1 MTMIKLYG
9 APISNYYN
17 MVKVALIEKGID
29 FEEVLT
35 PPSQDPA
42 YLNQSPM
49 GKIPCIETPDG
60 FLSESL
66 PILEY
71 LESLESDAPLLP
83 LDAFAQ
89 AKAREISQ
97 VIELNVEL
105 VARRGLGG
113 LRGKP
118 VADLTISEMQRDLPK
133 GCAAVARLTQFG
145 PFICGETFTYADIVS
160 FFSLILANRIAI
172 AVADTDLMALIPGA
186 QAWFEMMQSRPS
198 VARAL
203 ADQKN

>member
-1 MTMIKLYG
+1 MIKLYG

-198 VARAL
+198 VATAL

>member
-1 MTMIKLYG
+1 MINLYG

-49 GKIPCIETPDG
+49 GKIPCIETRDG

-145 PFICGETFTYADIVS
+145 PFICGETFTYADIVG

>member
-1 MTMIKLYG
+1 MIKLYG

-17 MVKVALIEKGID
+17 MVKVALIEKGLD

-97 VIELNVEL
+97 AIELTVEL

-113 LRGKP
+113 LRGNP
-118 VADLTISEMQRDLPK
+118 VAD
-133 GCAAVARLTQFG
+133 
-145 PFICGETFTYADIVS
+145 
-160 FFSLILANRIAI
+160 
-172 AVADTDLMALIPGA
+172 
-186 QAWFEMMQSRPS
+186 
-198 VARAL
+198 
-203 ADQKN
+203 

>member
-1 MTMIKLYG
+1 MIKLYG

-29 FEEVLT
+29 FEEILT

-49 GKIPCIETPDG
+49 GKIPCIETRDG
-60 FLSESL
+60 FISESL

>member
-1 MTMIKLYG
+1 MIKLYG

-186 QAWFEMMQSRPS
+186 QAWFEMMESRPS

>member
-1 MTMIKLYG
+1 MMMIKLYG

>member
-1 MTMIKLYG
+1 MIKLYG

-118 VADLTISEMQRDLPK
+118 VADLTVSEMQRDLPK

>member
-1 MTMIKLYG
+1 MIKLYG

-17 MVKVALIEKGID
+17 MVKVALIEKGLD

-89 AKAREISQ
+89 AKAKEISQ

-145 PFICGETFTYADIVS
+145 PFICGETFTYADIVG

-198 VARAL
+198 VATAL

>member
-17 MVKVALIEKGID
+17 LVKVALIEKGID

-118 VADLTISEMQRDLPK
+118 VADLTVSEMQRDLPK

-172 AVADTDLMALIPGA
+172 AVADADLMALIPGA